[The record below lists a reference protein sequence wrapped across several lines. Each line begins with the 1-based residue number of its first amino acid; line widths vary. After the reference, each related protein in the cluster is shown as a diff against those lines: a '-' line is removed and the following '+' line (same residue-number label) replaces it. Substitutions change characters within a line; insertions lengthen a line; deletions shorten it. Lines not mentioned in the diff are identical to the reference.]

1 MNRMEINGPGA
12 EFKINM
18 KKLLSSDTEV
28 NRVEAGKGYVGT
40 PYFGN
45 HLKNS
50 QTKPAYQSLRWMER
64 YLLNL
69 EGIKEHDTIT
79 LRGSLEEYGKS
90 GHRLGKVPVRPNTD
104 RELLK
109 KQGEIIQEQTGLC
122 LTDYIDVATRIVN
135 YALKIPFDIADPY
148 VDVELDYQENIYII
162 TIQELSFK
170 KQCNEAIKQY
180 LAWCDSGS
188 KTENLEEFLFL
199 KRFCDIKSDRRK
211 VEEQKQS
218 AYELEVEKKENTEE
232 WENRTEE
239 YVQGVDWAQVGIRLG
254 FAMVTP
260 DCASVELCLENLP
273 ENSLSRKGIL
283 IPKKLQFVEQEQGM
297 MLEKQLDYLPEEFKT
312 RVLCAVVKHI
322 NEEYKAK
329 YPGFYEY
336 KRWHTLCER
345 RDFFMEFS
353 RKFTYYSDD
362 RLGIVKEE
370 GISFAEWGRN
380 AVPGGYEE
388 LFEEE

>member
-18 KKLLSSDTEV
+18 KKLLASDTEV
-28 NRVEAGKGYVGT
+28 NRVEASRGYTNT

-45 HLKNS
+45 QFRNS
-50 QTKPAYQSLRWMER
+50 QPRPAYQSLRWMDR
-64 YLLNL
+64 YLLSL
-69 EGIKEHDTIT
+69 EGIKEHDIIT
-79 LRGSLEEYGKS
+79 LRGSLEEVGKS
-90 GHRLGKVPVRPNTD
+90 GHLLGKVPVRPNTD

-109 KQGEIIQEQTGLC
+109 KQGEIIQELTGLC
-122 LTDYIDVATRIVN
+122 LTDYIDVTTRIMN
-135 YALKIPFDIADPY
+135 YALKIPFDIANSY

-180 LAWCDSGS
+180 LAWCDSGN
-188 KTENLEEFLFL
+188 KTEILEEFLFL

-218 AYELEVEKKENTEE
+218 AYELEAEKKENTRE
-232 WENRTEE
+232 WESRTEE
-239 YVQGVDWAQVGIRLG
+239 YVQTVDWAQVSIRLG

-283 IPKKLQFVEQEQGM
+283 ISKKLQFVEQEQGM
-297 MLEKQLDYLPEEFKT
+297 MLEKQLNYLPEEFKT
-312 RVLCAVVKHI
+312 RVLCAVVKYI

-345 RDFFMEFS
+345 REFFMEFS

>member
-12 EFKINM
+12 EFRINM
-18 KKLLSSDTEV
+18 KKLLAGDTAV
-28 NRVEAGKGYVGT
+28 NRVEASKGYTNT
-40 PYFGN
+40 PYSGSQW
-45 HLKNS
+45 KNS
-50 QTKPAYQSLRWMER
+50 QPKSVYQSLRWMDR

-69 EGIKEHDTIT
+69 AGVKENDTIT

-90 GHRLGKVPVRPNTD
+90 GHRLGQVPVRPNTD
-104 RELLK
+104 RELLE
-109 KQGEIIQEQTGLC
+109 KQGELIRAGTGLC
-122 LTDYIDVATRIVN
+122 LVNYIDVATRIVN
-135 YALKIPFDIADPY
+135 YALKIPFDIANPC

-162 TIQELSFK
+162 TIQELAFK
-170 KQCNEAIKQY
+170 KLCNEAIKQY
-180 LAWCDSGS
+180 LAWCDSHN
-188 KTENLEEFLFL
+188 KTEISEEFLFL

-218 AYELEVEKKENTEE
+218 AYELEAEKKENTEE
-232 WENRTEE
+232 WEARTLE
-239 YVQGVDWAQVGIRLG
+239 YVQTVDWAQVDIRLG
-254 FAMVTP
+254 FVMVDP
-260 DCASVELCLENLP
+260 DCASVELQLENLP

-297 MLEKQLDYLPEEFKT
+297 VLEKQLDYLPEEFKT
-312 RVLCAVVKHI
+312 RVLCAAVKHI

-345 RDFFMEFS
+345 REFFMEFS
-353 RKFTYYSDD
+353 RKFTYYSED

-380 AVPGGYEE
+380 AVPGGYED